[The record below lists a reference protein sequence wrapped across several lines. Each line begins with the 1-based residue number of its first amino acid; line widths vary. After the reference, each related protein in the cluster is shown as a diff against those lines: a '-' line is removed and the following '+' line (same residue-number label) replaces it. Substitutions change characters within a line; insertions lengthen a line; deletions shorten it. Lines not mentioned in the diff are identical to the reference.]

1 VASTLPCPP
10 WTIRPLATAD
20 DYDACVA
27 LQRLTWGDDFRE
39 LVPPALLQ
47 ISQKLGGIAAGAFL
61 EDRLVGFVFGM
72 TGIREGTI
80 VHWSHMLAVA
90 TDVRDRGMGRALKA
104 YQREQVAAAGIPAMY
119 WTFDPLVARNA
130 HLNIHRLGARVTEYV
145 RDMYGENPMS
155 RTDSVIGS
163 DRFVVRWE
171 LNDGA
176 SGTSGRPSTDGSAG
190 RREESAEVPT
200 ITSVEQP
207 LPDAPVTL
215 VRIPPDIQGLKH
227 QDPARALAWRAAT
240 RRAFE
245 HYLSRGYEVV
255 DFLREVV
262 AYRLERTP

>member
-1 VASTLPCPP
+1 MASTLPCPP

-163 DRFVVRWE
+163 DRFVVSWNVDAPAPTPPDATPPDAPRI
-171 LNDGA
+171 LRAGA
-176 SGTSGRPSTDGSAG
+176 
-190 RREESAEVPT
+190 
-200 ITSVEQP
+200 P
-207 LPDAPVTL
+207 LPDAPVVL
-215 VRIPPDIQGLKH
+215 VGIPGDIQQLKH
-227 QDPARALAWRAAT
+227 ADPAGALGWRTAT

-245 HYLSRGYEVV
+245 HYLARGYAVT
-255 DFLREVV
+255 DFVRGSGDTPG
-262 AYRLERTP
+262 AYVLTRDA

>member
-1 VASTLPCPP
+1 VASTLPRPP
-10 WTIRPLATAD
+10 WTIRPLTTAD

-61 EDRLVGFVFGM
+61 DDRLVGFVFGM
-72 TGIREGTI
+72 TGIREGTV

-90 TDVRDRGMGRALKA
+90 TDVRDQGMGRALKT
-104 YQREQVAAAGIPAMY
+104 YQREQAVTAGIRQMY

-130 HLNIHRLGARVTEYV
+130 HMNLHRLGARVTEYV

-171 LNDGA
+171 LNDG
-176 SGTSGRPSTDGSAG
+176 TSGAPGRQPAEGSTG
-190 RREESAEVPT
+190 RRDGPAEIPT
-200 ITSVEQP
+200 ITSAEQP

-215 VRIPPDIQGLKH
+215 VRIPADIQRLKH
-227 QDPARALAWRAAT
+227 QDPERALAWRAAT

-255 DFLREVV
+255 DFLRDAV
-262 AYRLERTP
+262 AYRLERKP